1 MKTYKADYRASEY
14 NGKWIYITPSGG
26 TAAVKA
32 DETAFASLGQQKLVL
47 GDLNAVKSVID
58 IHSGAAKGGVS
69 FAMIAALNETR
80 ESALVRFIINFL
92 EIWRREILKQDGFF
106 KSIASIKMILG
117 ALDTADDSSLSLGAI
132 LRTASQNEASD
143 LESDLKALVSLVGGY
158 PSDDPK
164 LEIFGQMLD
173 PVKIGSERNDVSLA
187 VTAPLSGWRWET
199 GQATSRRESG
209 TRNRGSASPGFR
221 FNTRFTSGKSAL
233 AIPFELEG
241 NVIYLQVRVNDSP
254 PLSFL
259 LDTGSS
265 LHILSLRN
273 ATSFGMKLRPPG
285 KGIGGVG
292 VGPPDFYIVTDKV
305 SFSLP
310 GVALSNQNL
319 LAMPLDK
326 CDDKSTADGS
336 DQSINVDQKGEK
348 KTGRVIDGVL
358 GREFFSNFV
367 VEIDYDA
374 RLIDLHDPRSYHYTG
389 REKSLSLEKACGMI
403 FFRHTPAPNG
413 ERYGGLLGA
422 PALRNFKVILDYSR
436 SRMILE
442 SLSPVTGASPIK
454 IERQQNSPQKTDA
467 VTEDLENLKR
477 FVGVWK
483 EDPPPDPDHDVAQ
496 AVIFKIEEGKLIG
509 MQRQLSV
516 RYANGEFFRDRDEFT
531 PTGELKVKGKTV
543 SWRTG
548 RLKYF
553 GEGAD
558 IQTRVT
564 LMSDNEAVMDYI
576 GEIAEGDRP
585 LMLAPYRLTLK
596 KQPDLPGR

>member
-1 MKTYKADYRASEY
+1 MHQFLKDEPAGLLLASDFITVIDAGRAFNELLPRLTALNISDVDELIKEIHEFTSRTGIDLSKAKNVALGLSINGKDVNGAAVVSGLDVDENVIEAAIKAYQADYRASEY

-209 TRNRGSASPGFR
+209 TRNRGSASPGFV

-241 NVIYLQVRVNDSP
+241 NIIYLQVRVNDSP

-259 LDTGSS
+259 LDTRSS

-273 ATSFGMKLRPPG
+273 ATSFGMK
-285 KGIGGVG
+285 
-292 VGPPDFYIVTDKV
+292 
-305 SFSLP
+305 
-310 GVALSNQNL
+310 
-319 LAMPLDK
+319 
-326 CDDKSTADGS
+326 
-336 DQSINVDQKGEK
+336 
-348 KTGRVIDGVL
+348 
-358 GREFFSNFV
+358 
-367 VEIDYDA
+367 
-374 RLIDLHDPRSYHYTG
+374 
-389 REKSLSLEKACGMI
+389 
-403 FFRHTPAPNG
+403 
-413 ERYGGLLGA
+413 
-422 PALRNFKVILDYSR
+422 
-436 SRMILE
+436 
-442 SLSPVTGASPIK
+442 
-454 IERQQNSPQKTDA
+454 
-467 VTEDLENLKR
+467 
-477 FVGVWK
+477 
-483 EDPPPDPDHDVAQ
+483 
-496 AVIFKIEEGKLIG
+496 
-509 MQRQLSV
+509 
-516 RYANGEFFRDRDEFT
+516 
-531 PTGELKVKGKTV
+531 
-543 SWRTG
+543 
-548 RLKYF
+548 
-553 GEGAD
+553 
-558 IQTRVT
+558 
-564 LMSDNEAVMDYI
+564 
-576 GEIAEGDRP
+576 
-585 LMLAPYRLTLK
+585 
-596 KQPDLPGR
+596 